1 MFRKKEAHTKC
12 ALAGPSPNLL
22 FYFIL
27 FYFFPHCGGG
37 TWLGYYPTFSSA
49 LLLKAALF
57 LLSLSLRLACRAATA
72 DGRNETETAC
82 AEDIGSGAVGAKKKK
97 KESASQRNRRHHI
110 MVT

>member
-22 FYFIL
+22 FYFI
-27 FYFFPHCGGG
+27 FFFFFPHCGGG